1 MLLSNETMFY
11 GGIAVI
17 ILSLIL
23 LLLYIVFS
31 RIAIAKV
38 KKKLNEE
45 YGKEVERNA
54 K

>member
-1 MLLSNETMFY
+1 MFVSNEIMFY
-11 GGIAVI
+11 GGIIVI
-17 ILSLIL
+17 ISSLIL

-31 RIAIAKV
+31 RIAITKV

-45 YGKEVERNA
+45 YGEEVKENS